1 MSKKGIDVSEF
12 QGKID
17 WEKVKNDGIE
27 FAILRC
33 GYGMDFS
40 NQDDVEYERNA
51 NECER
56 LGIPYG
62 VYLMSYANTV
72 EKARS
77 EAKHVLRLIE
87 GRKISLGVWHDIE
100 DNGTSGAINKETL
113 TNIINTFCNTIK
125 NAGYKVGVY
134 ANLNWLENKIEKTI
148 KDNYDI
154 WVAQYYSKCEYEGKY
169 IMWQHTSS
177 GKVNGISTNVDMNI
191 LYEDL
196 PVINNNDNN
205 NDLYYDDNSFNENGI
220 DKGVEDNSSQF
231 SNVNRGNSLTNF
243 GKGLAEGVKNG
254 FYQKKNNPALGVN
267 DAKKDDPM
275 KGQKKP
281 DNKGNNLSND
291 KNNSAKG
298 QKDGDK
304 KKNPLPG
311 GMNKNKNDNN
321 KNANR
326 QKPQDKNKEKD
337 VVETH

>member
-17 WEKVKNDGIE
+17 WEKVKNSGVE

-125 NAGYKVGVY
+125 NAGHRVGVY

-205 NDLYYDDNSFNENGI
+205 NSKTNNSEIVKSLQKALNKDYNCGLDVDGIIGPLTTKAVNNNMVRNFTVGEFAKWVQERLIAKGYSLNEFGVDGRYGNESEKKVKEFQANCGI
-220 DKGVEDNSSQF
+220 DVDGIVGINT
-231 SNVNRGNSLTNF
+231 VNRLI
-243 GKGLAEGVKNG
+243 
-254 FYQKKNNPALGVN
+254 
-267 DAKKDDPM
+267 
-275 KGQKKP
+275 
-281 DNKGNNLSND
+281 
-291 KNNSAKG
+291 
-298 QKDGDK
+298 
-304 KKNPLPG
+304 
-311 GMNKNKNDNN
+311 
-321 KNANR
+321 
-326 QKPQDKNKEKD
+326 
-337 VVETH
+337 

>member
-33 GYGMDFS
+33 GYGMDFL

-87 GRKISLGVWHDIE
+87 GRKISLGVWYDIE

-125 NAGYKVGVY
+125 NAGHRVGVY
-134 ANLNWLENKIEKTI
+134 ASLNWLENKIERI
-148 KDNYDI
+148 IRDNYDI

-205 NDLYYDDNSFNENGI
+205 NSKTNNLEIVKSLQRALNKDYNCGLDVDGIIGPLTTKAVNNNMVRNFTVGEFAKWVQERLIAKGYSLNNFGVDGRYGNESEKKVKEFQANCDIDVDGI
-220 DKGVEDNSSQF
+220 VGINT
-231 SNVNRGNSLTNF
+231 VNRLI
-243 GKGLAEGVKNG
+243 
-254 FYQKKNNPALGVN
+254 
-267 DAKKDDPM
+267 
-275 KGQKKP
+275 
-281 DNKGNNLSND
+281 
-291 KNNSAKG
+291 
-298 QKDGDK
+298 
-304 KKNPLPG
+304 
-311 GMNKNKNDNN
+311 
-321 KNANR
+321 
-326 QKPQDKNKEKD
+326 
-337 VVETH
+337 

>member
-17 WEKVKNDGIE
+17 WEKVKNSGVE

-125 NAGYKVGVY
+125 NAGHRVGVY

-196 PVINNNDNN
+196 PVINNNNN
-205 NDLYYDDNSFNENGI
+205 NNNSKTNNSEIVKSLQRALNQDYNCGLEIDGIIGPLTTKAVNNNMVRNFTVGEFAKWVQERLIAKGYSLNEFGVDGRYGNESEKKVKEFQANCGI
-220 DKGVEDNSSQF
+220 DVDGIVGINT
-231 SNVNRGNSLTNF
+231 VNRLI
-243 GKGLAEGVKNG
+243 
-254 FYQKKNNPALGVN
+254 
-267 DAKKDDPM
+267 
-275 KGQKKP
+275 
-281 DNKGNNLSND
+281 
-291 KNNSAKG
+291 
-298 QKDGDK
+298 
-304 KKNPLPG
+304 
-311 GMNKNKNDNN
+311 
-321 KNANR
+321 
-326 QKPQDKNKEKD
+326 
-337 VVETH
+337 

>member
-62 VYLMSYANTV
+62 VYLMSYANSV

-87 GRKISLGVWHDIE
+87 GRKISLGVWYDIE

-125 NAGYKVGVY
+125 NAGHRVGVY

-205 NDLYYDDNSFNENGI
+205 NSKTNNSEIVKSLQKALNKDYNCGLDVDGIIGPLTTKAVNNNMVRNFTVGEFAKWVQERLIAKGYSLNEFGVDGRYGNESEKKVKEFQANCGI
-220 DKGVEDNSSQF
+220 DVDGIVGINT
-231 SNVNRGNSLTNF
+231 VNRLI
-243 GKGLAEGVKNG
+243 
-254 FYQKKNNPALGVN
+254 
-267 DAKKDDPM
+267 
-275 KGQKKP
+275 
-281 DNKGNNLSND
+281 
-291 KNNSAKG
+291 
-298 QKDGDK
+298 
-304 KKNPLPG
+304 
-311 GMNKNKNDNN
+311 
-321 KNANR
+321 
-326 QKPQDKNKEKD
+326 
-337 VVETH
+337 

>member
-72 EKARS
+72 EKVRS
-77 EAKHVLRLIE
+77 EAEHVLRLIE

-134 ANLNWLENKIEKTI
+134 ASLNWLENKIEKTI

-205 NDLYYDDNSFNENGI
+205 NSKTNNLEIVKSLQRALNKDYNCGLDVDGIIGPLTTKAVNNNMVRNFSVSEFAKWVQERLIAKGYSLNEFGVDGRYGDESEKKVKEFQSNCDIDVDGI
-220 DKGVEDNSSQF
+220 VGINT
-231 SNVNRGNSLTNF
+231 VNRLI
-243 GKGLAEGVKNG
+243 
-254 FYQKKNNPALGVN
+254 
-267 DAKKDDPM
+267 
-275 KGQKKP
+275 
-281 DNKGNNLSND
+281 
-291 KNNSAKG
+291 
-298 QKDGDK
+298 
-304 KKNPLPG
+304 
-311 GMNKNKNDNN
+311 
-321 KNANR
+321 
-326 QKPQDKNKEKD
+326 
-337 VVETH
+337 

>member
-134 ANLNWLENKIEKTI
+134 ASLNWLENKIEKTI

-205 NDLYYDDNSFNENGI
+205 NSKTNNLEIVKSLQKALNKDYNCGLDVDGIIGPLTTKAVNNNMVRNFTVGEFAKWVQERLIAKGYSLNNFGVDGRYGNESEKKVKEFQANCGI
-220 DKGVEDNSSQF
+220 DVDGIVGINT
-231 SNVNRGNSLTNF
+231 VNRLI
-243 GKGLAEGVKNG
+243 
-254 FYQKKNNPALGVN
+254 
-267 DAKKDDPM
+267 
-275 KGQKKP
+275 
-281 DNKGNNLSND
+281 
-291 KNNSAKG
+291 
-298 QKDGDK
+298 
-304 KKNPLPG
+304 G
-311 GMNKNKNDNN
+311 G
-321 KNANR
+321 
-326 QKPQDKNKEKD
+326 
-337 VVETH
+337 

>member
-1 MSKKGIDVSEF
+1 
-12 QGKID
+12 
-17 WEKVKNDGIE
+17 
-27 FAILRC
+27 
-33 GYGMDFS
+33 MDFS

-205 NDLYYDDNSFNENGI
+205 NSKTNNSEIVKSLQKALNKDYNCGLDVDGIIGPLTTKAVNNNMVRNFTVGEFAKWVQERLIAKGYSLNNFGVDGRYGNESEKKVKEFQANCGI
-220 DKGVEDNSSQF
+220 DVDGIVGINT
-231 SNVNRGNSLTNF
+231 VNRLI
-243 GKGLAEGVKNG
+243 
-254 FYQKKNNPALGVN
+254 
-267 DAKKDDPM
+267 
-275 KGQKKP
+275 
-281 DNKGNNLSND
+281 
-291 KNNSAKG
+291 
-298 QKDGDK
+298 
-304 KKNPLPG
+304 G
-311 GMNKNKNDNN
+311 G
-321 KNANR
+321 
-326 QKPQDKNKEKD
+326 
-337 VVETH
+337 

>member
-87 GRKISLGVWHDIE
+87 GSKISLGVWYDIE
-100 DNGTSGAINKETL
+100 DNSTSGAINKETL

-125 NAGYKVGVY
+125 NAGHRVGVY
-134 ANLNWLENKIEKTI
+134 ASLNWLENKIEKTI

-205 NDLYYDDNSFNENGI
+205 NSKTNNSEIVKSLQKALNQDYNCGLEIDGIIGPLTTKAVNNNMVRNFTVGEFAKWVQERLIAKGYSLNEFGVDGKYGDESEKKVKEFQANCDIDVDGI
-220 DKGVEDNSSQF
+220 VGINT
-231 SNVNRGNSLTNF
+231 VNRLI
-243 GKGLAEGVKNG
+243 
-254 FYQKKNNPALGVN
+254 
-267 DAKKDDPM
+267 
-275 KGQKKP
+275 
-281 DNKGNNLSND
+281 
-291 KNNSAKG
+291 
-298 QKDGDK
+298 
-304 KKNPLPG
+304 
-311 GMNKNKNDNN
+311 
-321 KNANR
+321 
-326 QKPQDKNKEKD
+326 
-337 VVETH
+337 

>member
-154 WVAQYYSKCEYEGKY
+154 WVAQYYNKCEYEGKY

-205 NDLYYDDNSFNENGI
+205 NSKTNNSEIVKSLQRALNKDYNCGLDVDGIIGPLTTKAVNNNMVRNFTVGEFAKWVQERLIAKGYSLNNFGVDGRYGNESEKKVKEFQANCGI
-220 DKGVEDNSSQF
+220 DVDGIVGINT
-231 SNVNRGNSLTNF
+231 VNRLI
-243 GKGLAEGVKNG
+243 
-254 FYQKKNNPALGVN
+254 
-267 DAKKDDPM
+267 
-275 KGQKKP
+275 
-281 DNKGNNLSND
+281 
-291 KNNSAKG
+291 
-298 QKDGDK
+298 
-304 KKNPLPG
+304 G
-311 GMNKNKNDNN
+311 G
-321 KNANR
+321 
-326 QKPQDKNKEKD
+326 
-337 VVETH
+337 

>member
-87 GRKISLGVWHDIE
+87 GRKISLGVWYDIE

-125 NAGYKVGVY
+125 NAGHRVGVY
-134 ANLNWLENKIEKTI
+134 ASLNWLENKIERI
-148 KDNYDI
+148 IRDNYDI

-205 NDLYYDDNSFNENGI
+205 NSKTNNSEIVKSLQRALNQDYNCGLEIDGIIGPLTTKAVNNNMVRNFTVGEFAKWVQERLIAKGYSLNEFGVDGRYGNESEKKVKEFQANCGI
-220 DKGVEDNSSQF
+220 DVDGIVGINT
-231 SNVNRGNSLTNF
+231 VNRLI
-243 GKGLAEGVKNG
+243 
-254 FYQKKNNPALGVN
+254 
-267 DAKKDDPM
+267 
-275 KGQKKP
+275 
-281 DNKGNNLSND
+281 
-291 KNNSAKG
+291 
-298 QKDGDK
+298 
-304 KKNPLPG
+304 
-311 GMNKNKNDNN
+311 
-321 KNANR
+321 
-326 QKPQDKNKEKD
+326 
-337 VVETH
+337 

>member
-87 GRKISLGVWHDIE
+87 GHKISLGVWYDIE

-125 NAGYKVGVY
+125 NAGHRVGVY

-205 NDLYYDDNSFNENGI
+205 NSKTNNSEIVKSLQKALNKDYNCGLDVDGIIGPLTTKAINSHMVRNFTVGEFAKWVQERLIAKGYSLNEFGVDGRYGNESEKKVKEFQANCGI
-220 DKGVEDNSSQF
+220 DVDGIVGINT
-231 SNVNRGNSLTNF
+231 VNKL
-243 GKGLAEGVKNG
+243 L
-254 FYQKKNNPALGVN
+254 
-267 DAKKDDPM
+267 
-275 KGQKKP
+275 
-281 DNKGNNLSND
+281 
-291 KNNSAKG
+291 
-298 QKDGDK
+298 
-304 KKNPLPG
+304 
-311 GMNKNKNDNN
+311 
-321 KNANR
+321 
-326 QKPQDKNKEKD
+326 
-337 VVETH
+337 

>member
-205 NDLYYDDNSFNENGI
+205 SKTNNSEIVKSLQKALNKDYNCGLDVDGIIGPLTTKAVNNNMVRNFTVGEFAKWVQERLIAKGYSLNEFGVDGRYGNESEKKVKEFQANCGI
-220 DKGVEDNSSQF
+220 DVDGIVGINT
-231 SNVNRGNSLTNF
+231 VNRLI
-243 GKGLAEGVKNG
+243 
-254 FYQKKNNPALGVN
+254 
-267 DAKKDDPM
+267 
-275 KGQKKP
+275 
-281 DNKGNNLSND
+281 
-291 KNNSAKG
+291 
-298 QKDGDK
+298 
-304 KKNPLPG
+304 
-311 GMNKNKNDNN
+311 
-321 KNANR
+321 
-326 QKPQDKNKEKD
+326 
-337 VVETH
+337 

>member
-17 WEKVKNDGIE
+17 WEKVKNSGVE

-205 NDLYYDDNSFNENGI
+205 NSKTNNSEIVKSLQKALNKDYNCGLDVDGIIGPLTTKAVNNNMVRNFTVGEFAKWVQERLIAKGYSLNEFGVDGRYGNESEKKVKEFQANCGI
-220 DKGVEDNSSQF
+220 DVDGIVGINT
-231 SNVNRGNSLTNF
+231 VNRLI
-243 GKGLAEGVKNG
+243 
-254 FYQKKNNPALGVN
+254 
-267 DAKKDDPM
+267 
-275 KGQKKP
+275 
-281 DNKGNNLSND
+281 
-291 KNNSAKG
+291 
-298 QKDGDK
+298 
-304 KKNPLPG
+304 
-311 GMNKNKNDNN
+311 
-321 KNANR
+321 
-326 QKPQDKNKEKD
+326 
-337 VVETH
+337 

>member
-134 ANLNWLENKIEKTI
+134 ASLNWLENKIEKTI

-205 NDLYYDDNSFNENGI
+205 DSKTNNSEIVKSLQKALNKDYNCGLDVDGIIGPLTTKAVNNNMVRNFTKGEFARWVQERLIAKGYSLNEFGVDGRYGNESEKKVKEFQANCGI
-220 DKGVEDNSSQF
+220 DVDGIVGINT
-231 SNVNRGNSLTNF
+231 VNRLI
-243 GKGLAEGVKNG
+243 
-254 FYQKKNNPALGVN
+254 
-267 DAKKDDPM
+267 
-275 KGQKKP
+275 
-281 DNKGNNLSND
+281 
-291 KNNSAKG
+291 
-298 QKDGDK
+298 
-304 KKNPLPG
+304 
-311 GMNKNKNDNN
+311 
-321 KNANR
+321 
-326 QKPQDKNKEKD
+326 
-337 VVETH
+337 

>member
-205 NDLYYDDNSFNENGI
+205 NSKTNNSEIVKSLQKALNKDYNCGLDVDGIIGPLTTKAVNNNMVRNFTVGEFARWVQERLIAKGYSLNNFGVDGRYGNESEKKVKEFQANCGI
-220 DKGVEDNSSQF
+220 DVDGIVGINT
-231 SNVNRGNSLTNF
+231 VNRLIRG
-243 GKGLAEGVKNG
+243 
-254 FYQKKNNPALGVN
+254 
-267 DAKKDDPM
+267 
-275 KGQKKP
+275 
-281 DNKGNNLSND
+281 
-291 KNNSAKG
+291 
-298 QKDGDK
+298 
-304 KKNPLPG
+304 
-311 GMNKNKNDNN
+311 
-321 KNANR
+321 
-326 QKPQDKNKEKD
+326 
-337 VVETH
+337 

>member
-17 WEKVKNDGIE
+17 WEKVKNSGVE

-87 GRKISLGVWHDIE
+87 GRKISLGVWYDIE

-125 NAGYKVGVY
+125 NAGHRVGVY

-205 NDLYYDDNSFNENGI
+205 NSKTNNSEIVKSLQKALNKDYNCGLDVDGIIGPLTTKAVNNNMVRNFTVGEFAKWVQERLIAKGYSLNNFGVDGRYGNESEKKVKEFQANCGI
-220 DKGVEDNSSQF
+220 DVDGIVGINT
-231 SNVNRGNSLTNF
+231 VNRLI
-243 GKGLAEGVKNG
+243 
-254 FYQKKNNPALGVN
+254 
-267 DAKKDDPM
+267 
-275 KGQKKP
+275 
-281 DNKGNNLSND
+281 
-291 KNNSAKG
+291 
-298 QKDGDK
+298 
-304 KKNPLPG
+304 G
-311 GMNKNKNDNN
+311 G
-321 KNANR
+321 
-326 QKPQDKNKEKD
+326 
-337 VVETH
+337 

>member
-205 NDLYYDDNSFNENGI
+205 NSKTNNLEIIKSLQRALNQDYNCGLDVDGIIGPLTTKAVNNNMVRNFTVGEFAKWVQERLIAKGYSLNEFGVDGRYGNESEKKVKEFQANCGI
-220 DKGVEDNSSQF
+220 DVDGIVGINT
-231 SNVNRGNSLTNF
+231 VNRLI
-243 GKGLAEGVKNG
+243 
-254 FYQKKNNPALGVN
+254 
-267 DAKKDDPM
+267 
-275 KGQKKP
+275 
-281 DNKGNNLSND
+281 
-291 KNNSAKG
+291 
-298 QKDGDK
+298 
-304 KKNPLPG
+304 
-311 GMNKNKNDNN
+311 
-321 KNANR
+321 
-326 QKPQDKNKEKD
+326 
-337 VVETH
+337 

>member
-17 WEKVKNDGIE
+17 WEKVKNSGVE

-191 LYEDL
+191 LYKDL

-205 NDLYYDDNSFNENGI
+205 NSKTNNSEIVKSLQKALNKDYNCGLNIDGIIGPLTTKAVNNNMVRNFTVGEFAKWVQERLIAKGYSLNEFGVDGRYGNESEKKVKEFQANCGI
-220 DKGVEDNSSQF
+220 DVDGIVGINT
-231 SNVNRGNSLTNF
+231 VNRLI
-243 GKGLAEGVKNG
+243 
-254 FYQKKNNPALGVN
+254 
-267 DAKKDDPM
+267 
-275 KGQKKP
+275 
-281 DNKGNNLSND
+281 
-291 KNNSAKG
+291 
-298 QKDGDK
+298 
-304 KKNPLPG
+304 
-311 GMNKNKNDNN
+311 
-321 KNANR
+321 
-326 QKPQDKNKEKD
+326 
-337 VVETH
+337 

>member
-17 WEKVKNDGIE
+17 WEKVKNSGVE

-205 NDLYYDDNSFNENGI
+205 NSKTNNSEIVKSLQRALNKDYNCGLDVDGIIGPLTTKAVNNNMVRNFTVGEFAKWVQERLIAKGYSLNEFGVDGRYGNESEKKVKEFQANCGI
-220 DKGVEDNSSQF
+220 DVDGIVGINT
-231 SNVNRGNSLTNF
+231 VNRLI
-243 GKGLAEGVKNG
+243 
-254 FYQKKNNPALGVN
+254 
-267 DAKKDDPM
+267 
-275 KGQKKP
+275 
-281 DNKGNNLSND
+281 
-291 KNNSAKG
+291 
-298 QKDGDK
+298 
-304 KKNPLPG
+304 
-311 GMNKNKNDNN
+311 
-321 KNANR
+321 
-326 QKPQDKNKEKD
+326 
-337 VVETH
+337 

>member
-125 NAGYKVGVY
+125 NAGHRVGVY
-134 ANLNWLENKIEKTI
+134 ASLNWLENKIEKTI

-205 NDLYYDDNSFNENGI
+205 NSKTNNSEIVKSLQRALNQDYNCGLEIDGIIGPLTTKAVNNNMVRNFTVGKFAKWVQERLIAKGYSLNNFGVDGRYGNESEKKVKEFQANCGI
-220 DKGVEDNSSQF
+220 DVDGIVGINT
-231 SNVNRGNSLTNF
+231 VNRLI
-243 GKGLAEGVKNG
+243 
-254 FYQKKNNPALGVN
+254 
-267 DAKKDDPM
+267 
-275 KGQKKP
+275 
-281 DNKGNNLSND
+281 
-291 KNNSAKG
+291 
-298 QKDGDK
+298 
-304 KKNPLPG
+304 
-311 GMNKNKNDNN
+311 
-321 KNANR
+321 
-326 QKPQDKNKEKD
+326 
-337 VVETH
+337 

>member
-205 NDLYYDDNSFNENGI
+205 NSKTNNLEIVKSLQRALNKDYNCGLDVDGIIGPLTTKAVNNNMVRNFTVGEFAKWVQERLIAKGYSLNNFGVDGRYGNESEKKVKEFQANCGI
-220 DKGVEDNSSQF
+220 DVDGIVGINT
-231 SNVNRGNSLTNF
+231 VNRLI
-243 GKGLAEGVKNG
+243 
-254 FYQKKNNPALGVN
+254 
-267 DAKKDDPM
+267 
-275 KGQKKP
+275 
-281 DNKGNNLSND
+281 
-291 KNNSAKG
+291 
-298 QKDGDK
+298 
-304 KKNPLPG
+304 G
-311 GMNKNKNDNN
+311 G
-321 KNANR
+321 
-326 QKPQDKNKEKD
+326 
-337 VVETH
+337 

>member
-205 NDLYYDDNSFNENGI
+205 NSKTNNSEIVKSLQKALNKDYNCGLDVDGIIGPLTTKAVNNNMVRNFTVGEFARWVQERLIAKGYSLNNFGVDGRYGNESEKKVKEFQANCGI
-220 DKGVEDNSSQF
+220 DVDGIVGINT
-231 SNVNRGNSLTNF
+231 VNRLI
-243 GKGLAEGVKNG
+243 
-254 FYQKKNNPALGVN
+254 
-267 DAKKDDPM
+267 
-275 KGQKKP
+275 
-281 DNKGNNLSND
+281 
-291 KNNSAKG
+291 
-298 QKDGDK
+298 
-304 KKNPLPG
+304 G
-311 GMNKNKNDNN
+311 G
-321 KNANR
+321 
-326 QKPQDKNKEKD
+326 
-337 VVETH
+337 

>member
-134 ANLNWLENKIEKTI
+134 ANLNWLENKIERI
-148 KDNYDI
+148 IRDNYDI

-205 NDLYYDDNSFNENGI
+205 NSKTNNSEIVKSLQRALNQDYNCGLEIDGIIGPLTTKAVNNNMVRNFTVGEFAKWVQERLIAKGYSLNEFGVDGRYGNESEKKVKEFQANCGI
-220 DKGVEDNSSQF
+220 DVDGIVGINT
-231 SNVNRGNSLTNF
+231 VNRLI
-243 GKGLAEGVKNG
+243 
-254 FYQKKNNPALGVN
+254 
-267 DAKKDDPM
+267 
-275 KGQKKP
+275 
-281 DNKGNNLSND
+281 
-291 KNNSAKG
+291 
-298 QKDGDK
+298 
-304 KKNPLPG
+304 
-311 GMNKNKNDNN
+311 
-321 KNANR
+321 
-326 QKPQDKNKEKD
+326 
-337 VVETH
+337 

>member
-134 ANLNWLENKIEKTI
+134 ASLNWLENKIEKTI

-205 NDLYYDDNSFNENGI
+205 NSKTNNSEIVKSLQKALNKDYNCGLDVDGIIGPLTTKAVNNNMVRNFTVGEFARWVQERLIAKGYSLNEFGVDGRYGNESEKKVKEFQANCGI
-220 DKGVEDNSSQF
+220 DVDGIVGINT
-231 SNVNRGNSLTNF
+231 VNRLI
-243 GKGLAEGVKNG
+243 
-254 FYQKKNNPALGVN
+254 
-267 DAKKDDPM
+267 
-275 KGQKKP
+275 
-281 DNKGNNLSND
+281 
-291 KNNSAKG
+291 
-298 QKDGDK
+298 
-304 KKNPLPG
+304 
-311 GMNKNKNDNN
+311 
-321 KNANR
+321 
-326 QKPQDKNKEKD
+326 
-337 VVETH
+337 

>member
-125 NAGYKVGVY
+125 NAGHRVGVY
-134 ANLNWLENKIEKTI
+134 ASLNWLENKIERI
-148 KDNYDI
+148 IRDNYDI

-205 NDLYYDDNSFNENGI
+205 NSKTNNSEIVKSLQRALNKDYNCGLDVDGIIGPLTTKAVNNNMVRNFTVGEFAKWVQERLIAKGYSLNEFGVDGRYGNESEKKVKEFQANCGI
-220 DKGVEDNSSQF
+220 DVDGIVGINT
-231 SNVNRGNSLTNF
+231 VNRLI
-243 GKGLAEGVKNG
+243 
-254 FYQKKNNPALGVN
+254 
-267 DAKKDDPM
+267 
-275 KGQKKP
+275 
-281 DNKGNNLSND
+281 
-291 KNNSAKG
+291 
-298 QKDGDK
+298 
-304 KKNPLPG
+304 
-311 GMNKNKNDNN
+311 
-321 KNANR
+321 
-326 QKPQDKNKEKD
+326 
-337 VVETH
+337 

>member
-87 GRKISLGVWHDIE
+87 GRKISLGVWYDIE

-125 NAGYKVGVY
+125 NAGHRVGVY
-134 ANLNWLENKIEKTI
+134 ASLNWLENKIEKTI

-191 LYEDL
+191 LYKDL

-205 NDLYYDDNSFNENGI
+205 NSKTNNSEIVKSLQKALNKDYNCGLDVDGIIGPLTTKAVNKNMVRNFTVGEFAKWVQERLIAKGYSLNEFGVDGRYGNESEKKVKEFQANCGI
-220 DKGVEDNSSQF
+220 DVDGIVGINT
-231 SNVNRGNSLTNF
+231 VNRLI
-243 GKGLAEGVKNG
+243 
-254 FYQKKNNPALGVN
+254 
-267 DAKKDDPM
+267 
-275 KGQKKP
+275 
-281 DNKGNNLSND
+281 
-291 KNNSAKG
+291 
-298 QKDGDK
+298 
-304 KKNPLPG
+304 
-311 GMNKNKNDNN
+311 
-321 KNANR
+321 
-326 QKPQDKNKEKD
+326 
-337 VVETH
+337 

>member
-17 WEKVKNDGIE
+17 WEKVKNSGVE

-87 GRKISLGVWHDIE
+87 GRKISLGVWYDIE

-125 NAGYKVGVY
+125 NAGYRVGVY

-205 NDLYYDDNSFNENGI
+205 NSKTNNSEIVKSLQRALNKDYNCGLDVDGIIGPLTTKAVNNNMVRNFTVGEFARWVQERLIAKGYSLNEFGVDGRYGNESEKKVKEFQANCGI
-220 DKGVEDNSSQF
+220 DVDGIVGINA
-231 SNVNRGNSLTNF
+231 VNKL
-243 GKGLAEGVKNG
+243 L
-254 FYQKKNNPALGVN
+254 
-267 DAKKDDPM
+267 
-275 KGQKKP
+275 
-281 DNKGNNLSND
+281 
-291 KNNSAKG
+291 
-298 QKDGDK
+298 
-304 KKNPLPG
+304 
-311 GMNKNKNDNN
+311 
-321 KNANR
+321 
-326 QKPQDKNKEKD
+326 
-337 VVETH
+337 

>member
-17 WEKVKNDGIE
+17 WEKVKNSGVE

-87 GRKISLGVWHDIE
+87 GRKISLGVWYDIE
-100 DNGTSGAINKETL
+100 DNRTSGAINKETL

-125 NAGYKVGVY
+125 NAGNRVGVY

-205 NDLYYDDNSFNENGI
+205 NSKTNNSEIVKSLQKALNKDYNCGLDVDGIIGPLTTKAVNNNMVRNFTVGEFAKWVQERLIAKGYSLNEFGVDGRYGNESEKKVKEFQANCGI
-220 DKGVEDNSSQF
+220 DVDGIVGINT
-231 SNVNRGNSLTNF
+231 VNRLI
-243 GKGLAEGVKNG
+243 
-254 FYQKKNNPALGVN
+254 
-267 DAKKDDPM
+267 
-275 KGQKKP
+275 
-281 DNKGNNLSND
+281 
-291 KNNSAKG
+291 
-298 QKDGDK
+298 
-304 KKNPLPG
+304 
-311 GMNKNKNDNN
+311 
-321 KNANR
+321 
-326 QKPQDKNKEKD
+326 
-337 VVETH
+337 

>member
-87 GRKISLGVWHDIE
+87 GRKISLGVWYDIE

-205 NDLYYDDNSFNENGI
+205 NSKTNNSEIVKSLQKALNKDYNCGLDVDGIIGPLTTKAVNNNMVRNFTVGEFAKWVQERLIAKGYSLNEFGVDGRYGNESEKKVKEFQANCGI
-220 DKGVEDNSSQF
+220 DVDGIVGINT
-231 SNVNRGNSLTNF
+231 VNRLI
-243 GKGLAEGVKNG
+243 
-254 FYQKKNNPALGVN
+254 
-267 DAKKDDPM
+267 
-275 KGQKKP
+275 
-281 DNKGNNLSND
+281 
-291 KNNSAKG
+291 
-298 QKDGDK
+298 
-304 KKNPLPG
+304 G
-311 GMNKNKNDNN
+311 G
-321 KNANR
+321 
-326 QKPQDKNKEKD
+326 
-337 VVETH
+337 

>member
-62 VYLMSYANTV
+62 VYLMSYANNV

-134 ANLNWLENKIEKTI
+134 ANLNWLENKIERI
-148 KDNYDI
+148 IRDNYDI

-205 NDLYYDDNSFNENGI
+205 NSKTNNSEIVKSLQKALNKDYNCGLDVDGIIGPLTTKAVNNNMVRNFTVGEFAKWVQERLIAKGYSLNNFGVDGRYGNESEKKVKEFQANCGI
-220 DKGVEDNSSQF
+220 DVDGIVGINT
-231 SNVNRGNSLTNF
+231 VNRLI
-243 GKGLAEGVKNG
+243 
-254 FYQKKNNPALGVN
+254 
-267 DAKKDDPM
+267 
-275 KGQKKP
+275 
-281 DNKGNNLSND
+281 
-291 KNNSAKG
+291 
-298 QKDGDK
+298 
-304 KKNPLPG
+304 G
-311 GMNKNKNDNN
+311 G
-321 KNANR
+321 
-326 QKPQDKNKEKD
+326 
-337 VVETH
+337 

>member
-17 WEKVKNDGIE
+17 WEKVKNAGIE

-87 GRKISLGVWHDIE
+87 GRKISLGVWYDIE

-134 ANLNWLENKIEKTI
+134 ASLNWLENKIEKTI

-191 LYEDL
+191 LYKDL

-205 NDLYYDDNSFNENGI
+205 NSKTNNLEIVKSLQKALNKDYNCGLNIDGIIGPLTTKAVNNNMVRNFTVGEFAKWVQERLIAKGYSLNEFGVDGRYGNESEKKVKEFQANCGI
-220 DKGVEDNSSQF
+220 DVDGIVGINT
-231 SNVNRGNSLTNF
+231 VNRLI
-243 GKGLAEGVKNG
+243 
-254 FYQKKNNPALGVN
+254 
-267 DAKKDDPM
+267 
-275 KGQKKP
+275 
-281 DNKGNNLSND
+281 
-291 KNNSAKG
+291 
-298 QKDGDK
+298 
-304 KKNPLPG
+304 
-311 GMNKNKNDNN
+311 
-321 KNANR
+321 
-326 QKPQDKNKEKD
+326 
-337 VVETH
+337 

>member
-77 EAKHVLRLIE
+77 EAEHVLRLIE
-87 GRKISLGVWHDIE
+87 GRKISLGVWYDIE

-125 NAGYKVGVY
+125 NAGHRVGVY
-134 ANLNWLENKIEKTI
+134 ASLNWLENKIERI
-148 KDNYDI
+148 IRDNYDI

-205 NDLYYDDNSFNENGI
+205 NSKTNNSEIVKSLQRALNKDYNCGLEIDGIIGPLTTKAVNNNMVRNFTVGEFAKWVQERLIAKGYSLNEFGVDGRYGNESEKKVKEFQANCGI
-220 DKGVEDNSSQF
+220 DVDGIVGINT
-231 SNVNRGNSLTNF
+231 VNRLI
-243 GKGLAEGVKNG
+243 
-254 FYQKKNNPALGVN
+254 
-267 DAKKDDPM
+267 
-275 KGQKKP
+275 
-281 DNKGNNLSND
+281 
-291 KNNSAKG
+291 
-298 QKDGDK
+298 
-304 KKNPLPG
+304 
-311 GMNKNKNDNN
+311 
-321 KNANR
+321 
-326 QKPQDKNKEKD
+326 
-337 VVETH
+337 

>member
-17 WEKVKNDGIE
+17 WEKVKNSGVE

-62 VYLMSYANTV
+62 VYLMSYANSV

-87 GRKISLGVWHDIE
+87 GRKISLGVWYDIE

-125 NAGYKVGVY
+125 NAGHKVGVY

-205 NDLYYDDNSFNENGI
+205 NSKTNNSEIVKSLQQALNKDYNCGLNIDGIIGPLTTKAVNNNMVRNFTVGEFAKWVQERLIAKGYSLNEFGVDGRYGNESEKKVKEFQSNCGI
-220 DKGVEDNSSQF
+220 DVDGIVGINT
-231 SNVNRGNSLTNF
+231 VNRLI
-243 GKGLAEGVKNG
+243 
-254 FYQKKNNPALGVN
+254 
-267 DAKKDDPM
+267 
-275 KGQKKP
+275 
-281 DNKGNNLSND
+281 
-291 KNNSAKG
+291 
-298 QKDGDK
+298 
-304 KKNPLPG
+304 
-311 GMNKNKNDNN
+311 
-321 KNANR
+321 
-326 QKPQDKNKEKD
+326 
-337 VVETH
+337 

>member
-125 NAGYKVGVY
+125 NAGHRVGVY
-134 ANLNWLENKIEKTI
+134 ANLNWLENKIERI
-148 KDNYDI
+148 IRDNYDI

-205 NDLYYDDNSFNENGI
+205 NSKTNNSEIVKSLQKALNKDYNCGLDVDGIIGPLTTKAVNNNMVRNFTVGEFAKWVQERLIAKGYSLNEFGVDGRYGNESEKKVKEFQANCGI
-220 DKGVEDNSSQF
+220 DVDGIVGINT
-231 SNVNRGNSLTNF
+231 VNRLI
-243 GKGLAEGVKNG
+243 
-254 FYQKKNNPALGVN
+254 
-267 DAKKDDPM
+267 
-275 KGQKKP
+275 
-281 DNKGNNLSND
+281 
-291 KNNSAKG
+291 
-298 QKDGDK
+298 
-304 KKNPLPG
+304 
-311 GMNKNKNDNN
+311 
-321 KNANR
+321 
-326 QKPQDKNKEKD
+326 
-337 VVETH
+337 

>member
-134 ANLNWLENKIEKTI
+134 AKLNWLENKIEKTI

-205 NDLYYDDNSFNENGI
+205 NSKTNNSEIVKSLQKALNKDYNCGLDVDGIIGPLTTKAVNNNMVRNFTVGEFAKWVQERLIAKGYSLNEFGVDGRYGNESEKKVKEFQANCGI
-220 DKGVEDNSSQF
+220 DVDGIVGINT
-231 SNVNRGNSLTNF
+231 VNRLI
-243 GKGLAEGVKNG
+243 
-254 FYQKKNNPALGVN
+254 
-267 DAKKDDPM
+267 
-275 KGQKKP
+275 
-281 DNKGNNLSND
+281 
-291 KNNSAKG
+291 
-298 QKDGDK
+298 
-304 KKNPLPG
+304 G
-311 GMNKNKNDNN
+311 G
-321 KNANR
+321 
-326 QKPQDKNKEKD
+326 
-337 VVETH
+337 

>member
-33 GYGMDFS
+33 GYEMDFS

-72 EKARS
+72 GKARS

-87 GRKISLGVWHDIE
+87 GHKISLGVWYDIE

-125 NAGYKVGVY
+125 NAGYRVGVY
-134 ANLNWLENKIEKTI
+134 ANLNWLENKIEKI
-148 KDNYDI
+148 IRDNYDI

-205 NDLYYDDNSFNENGI
+205 NSKTNNLEIIKSLQRALNKDYNCGLDVDGIIGPLTTKAVNNNMVRNFTVGEFARWVQERLIAKGYSLNNFGVDGRYGNESEKKVKEFQANCGI
-220 DKGVEDNSSQF
+220 DVDGIVGINT
-231 SNVNRGNSLTNF
+231 VNRLIRG
-243 GKGLAEGVKNG
+243 
-254 FYQKKNNPALGVN
+254 
-267 DAKKDDPM
+267 
-275 KGQKKP
+275 
-281 DNKGNNLSND
+281 
-291 KNNSAKG
+291 
-298 QKDGDK
+298 
-304 KKNPLPG
+304 
-311 GMNKNKNDNN
+311 
-321 KNANR
+321 
-326 QKPQDKNKEKD
+326 
-337 VVETH
+337 

>member
-87 GRKISLGVWHDIE
+87 GHKISLGVWYDIE

-125 NAGYKVGVY
+125 NAGHRVGVY
-134 ANLNWLENKIEKTI
+134 ASLNWLENKIEKTI

-205 NDLYYDDNSFNENGI
+205 NSKTNNSEIVKSLQKALNKDYNCGLDVDGIIGPLTTKAVNNNMVRNFTVGEFAKWVQERLIAKGYSLNEFGVDGRYGNESEKKVKEFQANCGI
-220 DKGVEDNSSQF
+220 DVDGIVGINT
-231 SNVNRGNSLTNF
+231 VNRLI
-243 GKGLAEGVKNG
+243 
-254 FYQKKNNPALGVN
+254 
-267 DAKKDDPM
+267 
-275 KGQKKP
+275 
-281 DNKGNNLSND
+281 
-291 KNNSAKG
+291 
-298 QKDGDK
+298 
-304 KKNPLPG
+304 
-311 GMNKNKNDNN
+311 
-321 KNANR
+321 
-326 QKPQDKNKEKD
+326 
-337 VVETH
+337 

>member
-17 WEKVKNDGIE
+17 WEKVKNSGVE

-191 LYEDL
+191 LYKDL

-205 NDLYYDDNSFNENGI
+205 NSKTNNSEIVKSLQKALNKDYNCGLDVDGIIGPLTTKAVNNNMVRNFTVGEFAKWVQERLIAKGYSLNEFGVDGRYGNESEKKVKEFQANCGI
-220 DKGVEDNSSQF
+220 DVDGIVGINT
-231 SNVNRGNSLTNF
+231 VNRLI
-243 GKGLAEGVKNG
+243 
-254 FYQKKNNPALGVN
+254 
-267 DAKKDDPM
+267 
-275 KGQKKP
+275 
-281 DNKGNNLSND
+281 
-291 KNNSAKG
+291 
-298 QKDGDK
+298 
-304 KKNPLPG
+304 
-311 GMNKNKNDNN
+311 
-321 KNANR
+321 
-326 QKPQDKNKEKD
+326 
-337 VVETH
+337 

>member
-17 WEKVKNDGIE
+17 WEKVKNAGIE

-77 EAKHVLRLIE
+77 EAEHVLRLIE
-87 GRKISLGVWHDIE
+87 GRKISLGVWYDIE

-125 NAGYKVGVY
+125 NAGHRVGVY
-134 ANLNWLENKIEKTI
+134 ASLNWLENKIEKTI

-205 NDLYYDDNSFNENGI
+205 NSKTNNSEIVKSLQKALNKDYNCGLDVDGIIGPLTTKAVNNNMVRNFTVGEFAKWVQERLIAKGYSLNEFGVDGRYGNESEKKVKEFQANCGI
-220 DKGVEDNSSQF
+220 DVDGIVGINT
-231 SNVNRGNSLTNF
+231 VNRLI
-243 GKGLAEGVKNG
+243 
-254 FYQKKNNPALGVN
+254 
-267 DAKKDDPM
+267 
-275 KGQKKP
+275 
-281 DNKGNNLSND
+281 
-291 KNNSAKG
+291 
-298 QKDGDK
+298 
-304 KKNPLPG
+304 
-311 GMNKNKNDNN
+311 
-321 KNANR
+321 
-326 QKPQDKNKEKD
+326 
-337 VVETH
+337 